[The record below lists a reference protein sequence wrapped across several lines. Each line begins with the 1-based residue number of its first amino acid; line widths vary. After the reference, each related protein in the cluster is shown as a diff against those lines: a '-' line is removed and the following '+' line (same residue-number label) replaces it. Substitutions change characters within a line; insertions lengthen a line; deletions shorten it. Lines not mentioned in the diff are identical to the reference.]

1 MKRLLLAIITTIIAV
16 SGFAFSS
23 SDNGTTGAEVLN
35 LPAGARASAM
45 GEAFTS
51 IADDSTA
58 VYWNPAGLNTLKGAS
73 ATFMH
78 SIWFGDTSYEW
89 ASIAMPL
96 GNDRIGIGVKY
107 LNYGSI
113 QQTDSTSLTTGSFSP
128 ADLVIQASYAGKLA
142 DLNWGITLKYASL
155 TITSTA
161 SAFCLDLGVIQPFKL
176 GDTNLAGGIGIYNLG
191 FGGKFISDTFNL
203 PMSIKAGISGNVMKG
218 LLVAIDGALPSDSSI
233 YATIGAEYKLKFASD
248 ISGALRCGY
257 TLKNPDV
264 AGLTAGAGVVI
275 GNISI
280 DYAYVPFGDLGTT
293 HTFSISFAFDSV
305 QKQQSPLTSQ

>member
-1 MKRLLLAIITTIIAV
+1 MKKLIIIIA
-16 SGFAFSS
+16 GTLMATAALAFSS

-58 VYWNPAGLNTLKGAS
+58 VFWNPAGLNLLKGSS

-89 ASIAMPL
+89 VSAAMPM

-113 QQTDSTSLTTGSFSP
+113 PQTDTTGLTTGTFSP
-128 ADLVIQASYAGKLA
+128 TDLVIEASYATRVG
-142 DLNWGITLKYASL
+142 DLSLGVTAKYASL
-155 TITSTA
+155 SIVSTA
-161 SAFCLDLGVIQPFKL
+161 SAFCVDLGLMQPIKL
-176 GDTNLAGGIGIYNLG
+176 GDIQATGAIGVYNLG
-191 FGGKFISDTFNL
+191 FGGKFVSDAFSL
-203 PMSIKAGISGNVMKG
+203 PLSVKAGISGNVMKD
-218 LLVAIDGALPSDSSI
+218 LLVAVDAVAPSDSSV
-233 YATIGAEYKLKFASD
+233 YAAVGAEYKLKLDSS
-248 ISGALRCGY
+248 ISAAIRAGY
-257 TLKNPDV
+257 TLKNSDV
-264 AGLTAGAGVVI
+264 AGLTAGAGITI
-275 GNISI
+275 GNIGV

-293 HTFSISFAFDSV
+293 HTFSVSFVFGN
-305 QKQQSPLTSQ
+305 